1 MARQQVDKSLMEI
14 TSTTHPVP
22 IWIWAVLHGYRG
34 CLQHDFSK
42 SQCFLTV
49 APSKGPGLRQVF
61 FPPSRG
67 FFPPQGR
74 INTLAICSML
84 NLEAAISTVFATF
97 WNHFYGNCSILELET
112 DGKSNILELEALIS
126 AGIGFFGASSNLG
139 LVQLEVLLGLL
150 WCVLGVG

>member
-1 MARQQVDKSLMEI
+1 MAIVVVCSMTFPSPIVFSLWH
-14 TSTTHPVP
+14 HP
-22 IWIWAVLHGYRG
+22 RG
-34 CLQHDFSK
+34 LVCARF
-42 SQCFLTV
+42 
-49 APSKGPGLRQVF
+49 F

>member
-1 MARQQVDKSLMEI
+1 MDHHQPHAPGKAHRKSGRKAPRQGDDVKGARQ
-14 TSTTHPVP
+14 
-22 IWIWAVLHGYRG
+22 
-34 CLQHDFSK
+34 
-42 SQCFLTV
+42 
-49 APSKGPGLRQVF
+49 
-61 FPPSRG
+61 
-67 FFPPQGR
+67 
-74 INTLAICSML
+74 
-84 NLEAAISTVFATF
+84 TF